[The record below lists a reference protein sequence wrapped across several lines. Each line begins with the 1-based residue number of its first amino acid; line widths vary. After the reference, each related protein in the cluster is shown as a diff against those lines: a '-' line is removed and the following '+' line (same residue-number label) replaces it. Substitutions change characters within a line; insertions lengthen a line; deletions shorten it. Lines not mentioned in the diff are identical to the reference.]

1 MLFLVH
7 TPRGTRDRRDEPSTN
22 WKAHPSSYW
31 VAEDRKEDN
40 SSSAFRVQ
48 AFICVICHRL
58 GSGCV
63 FYLKIMG
70 LCVGKKLSGLAA
82 RAYRR
87 TRRCGGVRIIFTFP
101 PLIFFTL
108 KCLFFRAVQA
118 ASLEVC
124 EDMFEGA
131 GWTYRSVPARRTP
144 FAPTNARG
152 HCFSRTRRVVTAA
165 HVYSVRGWVS
175 RQFQGCEGGIVR
187 GGRGHV

>member
-1 MLFLVH
+1 MN
-7 TPRGTRDRRDEPSTN
+7 PPQIGRRIP
-22 WKAHPSSYW
+22 P

-101 PLIFFTL
+101 PLIFFHL
-108 KCLFFRAVQA
+108 DKMLVFQA
-118 ASLEVC
+118 CA
-124 EDMFEGA
+124 
-131 GWTYRSVPARRTP
+131 
-144 FAPTNARG
+144 
-152 HCFSRTRRVVTAA
+152 
-165 HVYSVRGWVS
+165 
-175 RQFQGCEGGIVR
+175 GGIVR
-187 GGRGHV
+187 GVRGHV